1 MLKKAWKNRLKR
13 AETGLSAF
21 SLVFFGM
28 LCQNRAMKFVISLF
42 FLFLLPAAG
51 NAQDF
56 DSFVLSYQ
64 SVQVLEDNIA
74 VELIFEQPKKHK
86 FETVLKKGALLNLV
100 IQTDLL
106 QKRFFKDKFL
116 TTHTLTWYLRYDP
129 LTRQFSAIQDAKTI
143 ARNADAVFLLDVIIK
158 HIQFEIP
165 WKIEKNTEYSLHIKI
180 DLVQSNAKS
189 WLSPVQMIES
199 DKVIQ
204 PFEFDYD
211 FSS

>member
-1 MLKKAWKNRLKR
+1 
-13 AETGLSAF
+13 
-21 SLVFFGM
+21 
-28 LCQNRAMKFVISLF
+28 MKFFVGLF
-42 FLFLLPAAG
+42 FLFLLPASG
-51 NAQDF
+51 YAQDY

-64 SVQVLEDNIA
+64 SVQVSDDNIA

-86 FETVLKKGALLNLV
+86 FETVLKKGAILNLV
-100 IQTDLL
+100 IQTDLV

-143 ARNADAVFLLDVIIK
+143 ARNTDAVFLLDVIIK
-158 HIQFEIP
+158 HVQFEIP
-165 WKIEKNTEYSLHIKI
+165 WHIEKNAKYSLHTKI

-199 DKVIQ
+199 DKIIQ